1 MVRISQ
7 RPEGSL
13 VFYEVI
19 DKAVFKLLGQA
30 EKLLLATRRHQLSW
44 ELEQQR
50 GSRQSIALSSN
61 LRTPLRKEPC

>member
-1 MVRISQ
+1 MTAAMVRISQ

-30 EKLLLATRRHQLSW
+30 EKLLLDTRRHQLD
-44 ELEQQR
+44 
-50 GSRQSIALSSN
+50 ALSAI
-61 LRTPLRKEPC
+61 L